1 MCSGLNQ
8 YKCAVSATIVFRG
21 KIVFRFPAWVVG
33 EIESNFKLELNRI
46 HREQSHSQMST
57 YGITT
62 IAKETKKNQ
71 FSILFILN
79 LRAMKHNTI
88 GISTFANL

>member
-1 MCSGLNQ
+1 MCSGLDL
-8 YKCAVSATIVFRG
+8 YKCAVLATIVFRG
-21 KIVFRFPAWVVG
+21 KIVFRFPAWGVG

-62 IAKETKKNQ
+62 IAEKTKKIN
-71 FSILFILN
+71 FPFYLF
-79 LRAMKHNTI
+79 
-88 GISTFANL
+88 